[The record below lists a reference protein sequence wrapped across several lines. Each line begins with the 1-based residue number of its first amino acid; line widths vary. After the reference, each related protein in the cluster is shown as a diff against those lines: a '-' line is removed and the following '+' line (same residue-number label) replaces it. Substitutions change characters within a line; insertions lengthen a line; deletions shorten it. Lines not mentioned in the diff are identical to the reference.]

1 MSYSLHAHAGAKV
14 AEPNEIPSP
23 ASTVPGTDEAAAE
36 MARQSYQASKMQTP
50 QDKIRKAPATPQ
62 NPPLPRRIQSVE
74 LLSAQPLDSQSAS
87 GVPMPEPSESC
98 QPKASAKP
106 AAGIKKAKSTLTRK
120 KTKKVKKSAKS
131 KHHPSTTKKIA
142 PKSNA
147 PAPTQTQTEN
157 IRPGKASEK
166 TPDVSPDTCPVAA
179 SARLPLPPPAIPPTT
194 SQPEAALP
202 PKAEETA
209 PAIPPET
216 KTAVKEEASEPG
228 KSPQPESVRMMLNR
242 AQTTDGM
249 DLMAMTEAVRET
261 VKSALSNLASPE
273 SSPRT
278 DELPKKVIGRSKETH
293 ARRMR
298 FYRSLE
304 SLLDQVGLMRQ
315 QPSAQEIENMNV
327 IVSQP
332 CMNFVRGFQG
342 FEQLLSILILAV
354 GVSFINEGLLLQ
366 RSPGCMVS

>member
-1 MSYSLHAHAGAKV
+1 M

-98 QPKASAKP
+98 QPKASASRR
-106 AAGIKKAKSTLTRK
+106 GIKKAKSTLTRK

-342 FEQLLSILILAV
+342 FEQLLSILLLAV